1 MNSILQKTV
10 SRKIKSGKYDKRC
23 VWLRFVLFLCIMMP
37 MMEKTDRPDNRAARG
52 KLFAENRAAARGT
65 KVMTE
70 GAAAHYLS
78 YRIKKEESG
87 QEVRSILYGKLKLT
101 TRKIRALKK
110 NSRGLLL
117 NGEPVTVRQTVR
129 EGELLQIMMDDNP
142 DISGRNHILPVPMDL
157 HILYEDDNLLFMDKP
172 AGMVCH
178 PSKGHLTDTLCNGV
192 SGYYEK
198 TGQNAGIHLFGRL
211 DKDTSGVVGIAK
223 NKVTAERMQSL
234 REQGL
239 FRKEYL
245 ALVHGCPFRPSGTIT
260 VSMEED
266 RSEGI
271 LKMRAGTSPSAK
283 KAVTHYQTLRYFS
296 GGVRGNSSGDRRHA
310 AGGDGVSLC
319 RVLIE
324 TGRTHQIRFHMASLG
339 CPLLGDPLYGDGS
352 RKEKGMGRTALHAWK
367 VRFPHPFT
375 GEEVTV
381 TAGLPEDLK
390 GTMVRMKRGEKN
402 ATTSN

>member
-10 SRKIKSGKYDKRC
+10 SRKIKSGKCDKRC

-37 MMEKTDRPDNRAARG
+37 MMEKTDRTDNRAARG

-172 AGMVCH
+172 TGMVCH
-178 PSKGHLTDTLCNGV
+178 PSKDASRTPCATV
-192 SGYYEK
+192 SAAIMRKPGKMPVY
-198 TGQNAGIHLFGRL
+198 TF
-211 DKDTSGVVGIAK
+211 SGVWIRILPA
-223 NKVTAERMQSL
+223 S
-234 REQGL
+234 
-239 FRKEYL
+239 
-245 ALVHGCPFRPSGTIT
+245 S
-260 VSMEED
+260 VSPKT
-266 RSEGI
+266 R
-271 LKMRAGTSPSAK
+271 
-283 KAVTHYQTLRYFS
+283 
-296 GGVRGNSSGDRRHA
+296 
-310 AGGDGVSLC
+310 
-319 RVLIE
+319 
-324 TGRTHQIRFHMASLG
+324 
-339 CPLLGDPLYGDGS
+339 
-352 RKEKGMGRTALHAWK
+352 
-367 VRFPHPFT
+367 
-375 GEEVTV
+375 
-381 TAGLPEDLK
+381 
-390 GTMVRMKRGEKN
+390 
-402 ATTSN
+402 

>member
-10 SRKIKSGKYDKRC
+10 SRKIKSGKCDKRC

-37 MMEKTDRPDNRAARG
+37 MMEKTDRTDNRAARG

-172 AGMVCH
+172 TGMVC
-178 PSKGHLTDTLCNGV
+178 
-192 SGYYEK
+192 
-198 TGQNAGIHLFGRL
+198 
-211 DKDTSGVVGIAK
+211 
-223 NKVTAERMQSL
+223 
-234 REQGL
+234 
-239 FRKEYL
+239 
-245 ALVHGCPFRPSGTIT
+245 
-260 VSMEED
+260 
-266 RSEGI
+266 
-271 LKMRAGTSPSAK
+271 
-283 KAVTHYQTLRYFS
+283 
-296 GGVRGNSSGDRRHA
+296 
-310 AGGDGVSLC
+310 
-319 RVLIE
+319 
-324 TGRTHQIRFHMASLG
+324 
-339 CPLLGDPLYGDGS
+339 
-352 RKEKGMGRTALHAWK
+352 
-367 VRFPHPFT
+367 
-375 GEEVTV
+375 
-381 TAGLPEDLK
+381 
-390 GTMVRMKRGEKN
+390 
-402 ATTSN
+402 